1 MKKFWLVFLQEYKR
15 HVLRKRFIFA
25 VLSMPLFIGV
35 IALIGFLSVRMQYN
49 GDPIGYI
56 DSYGVLTNPQPV
68 PINKTSVLPSAQLVS
83 YKDEASARA
92 DLNANKIQAFFVISK
107 DYLSTGEVSLVKG
120 KTSGSNLQD
129 DFGNF
134 LSYNLL
140 AGKPQQMVTRLTE
153 GNTLI
158 VRSADGSREYSP
170 DNWIVIAMPFIAG
183 ILFIIAVNISGGYL
197 LQAVSEEK
205 ENRTMEIII
214 TSVSPSQLMAG
225 KVIADLLVG
234 LTELT
239 IWITFGLIG
248 LRFIPQWIS
257 AGQSLHLDAGS
268 VLLMAGTF
276 LPAFVMVAALMGA
289 IGSIATG
296 TREAQQIAGLF
307 TLPIVIPFWF
317 VSAIMFN
324 PNGAIS
330 VGMSMFPLTAPIAL
344 PLRAVF
350 TTVPAWQIAVTISL
364 LLILAAGSVWL
375 AGRAFRIGMLSY
387 GKKVTFRELFRP
399 QADQTR

>member
-68 PINKTSVLPSAQLVS
+68 PVDKTSVLPSAQLVA

-120 KTSGSNLQD
+120 KTSGSNIQD
-129 DFGNF
+129 DFGSF

-140 AGKPQQMVTRLTE
+140 AGKPQQVVTRLTE

-296 TREAQQIAGLF
+296 TREAQQISGLF

-350 TTVPAWQIAVTISL
+350 TTIPAWQIAVTISM
-364 LLILAAGSVWL
+364 LLILAAFSVWL

-387 GKKVTFRELFRP
+387 GKKVSFRELFRP
-399 QADQTR
+399 QAGQTR

>member
-25 VLSMPLFIGV
+25 VLSMPFFIGV
-35 IALIGFLSVRMQYN
+35 VALIGFLSVRMQYN

-56 DSYGVLTNPQPV
+56 DSYGILTNLQPV
-68 PINKTSVLPSAQLVS
+68 PVDKTSVLPSSQLVA

-140 AGKPQQMVTRLTE
+140 AGKPQQVVTRLTE

-268 VLLMAGTF
+268 VLLMVGTF

-387 GKKVTFRELFRP
+387 GKKVSFRELFRA
-399 QADQTR
+399 QAGQTR